1 MIAPFGPDGPLPH
14 GFSMPKPFLRSLRV
28 FPLFIMSSALV
39 ACAGAPE
46 VERDPQA
53 RIERYLENA
62 YRPDAPLA
70 VTAWDDV
77 WTLGEM
83 PVDVSWMG
91 PTQPQAAPLILYLPG
106 LGEDSRAAARWRR
119 AWAEAGYAVLS
130 LQPVSEGRAVYS
142 SAEAQVGSFR
152 SLAQKH
158 FSREALALRVRV
170 VDEAQAEL
178 RRQAATGRPELT
190 GIDWQRVAV
199 AGFDLGAQTAAALAG
214 ERDTGATSRTGWM
227 PVAALLFSPYV
238 ENASD
243 PARFAHIEAPVF
255 TATGPRDED
264 PFSWIASPDQRQ
276 RLWQQVRVP
285 GSYQLLA
292 WDASHRALG
301 GATEP
306 VERGMA
312 GRAPEEGRPE
322 GPPPGAGSNGPR
334 GAGGPGGP
342 GKRGPV
348 GGRMG
353 HGQGMDDSFNP
364 HQVAN
369 LQAVSLAF
377 LDATVRQSAAA
388 RHWLDNE
395 AVHWLGERARLER
408 N

>member
-199 AGFDLGAQTAAALAG
+199 AGFDLGHRRQQPWPGSAIPEQRRERAGCRSQRCCSAPTWKTPVIPHVSPISRHRYSRLPDLGTKTRSVGSLHRINARGSGSRYGFRAAINCWPGML
-214 ERDTGATSRTGWM
+214 RTEPW
-227 PVAALLFSPYV
+227 
-238 ENASD
+238 
-243 PARFAHIEAPVF
+243 EAPLSQWSGVWLDAHPKRGVRRGRRLAPAV
-255 TATGPRDED
+255 TARGVPVVL
-264 PFSWIASPDQRQ
+264 A
-276 RLWQQVRVP
+276 VRVSAGP
-285 GSYQLLA
+285 LVGE
-292 WDASHRALG
+292 WD
-301 GATEP
+301 
-306 VERGMA
+306 MA
-312 GRAPEEGRPE
+312 REWTT
-322 GPPPGAGSNGPR
+322 
-334 GAGGPGGP
+334 
-342 GKRGPV
+342 
-348 GGRMG
+348 
-353 HGQGMDDSFNP
+353 
-364 HQVAN
+364 
-369 LQAVSLAF
+369 VSIP
-377 LDATVRQSAAA
+377 TR
-388 RHWLDNE
+388 
-395 AVHWLGERARLER
+395 
-408 N
+408 